1 MVYLAI
7 AMGGALGSVARY
19 LISTCMGKATGTGF
33 PFGILTINVLG
44 SFLMGVCAVLI
55 LEHFKMAGY
64 WREFVMVGF
73 LGAFTTFSTFSL
85 DGLNL
90 LQNGQINTAIL
101 YFVISVVG
109 SVLACVAGWYLTKII
124 LFGN

>member
-1 MVYLAI
+1 MVYFAI
-7 AMGGALGSVARY
+7 ALGGALGAVARY
-19 LISTCMGKATGTGF
+19 SISTYMGKLAGAGF
-33 PFGILTINVLG
+33 PFGTLAVNVLG
-44 SFLMGVCAVLI
+44 SFLMGFCAVLI
-55 LEHFKMAGY
+55 IEHLKMPGY
-64 WREFVMVGF
+64 WREFVMIGF
-73 LGAFTTFSTFSL
+73 LGALTTFSTFSL

>member
-1 MVYLAI
+1 MGYFAI
-7 AMGGALGSVARY
+7 ALGGALGAVARY
-19 LISTCMGKATGTGF
+19 SISTYMGKLTGAGF
-33 PFGILTINVLG
+33 PFGTLAVNVLG
-44 SFLMGVCAVLI
+44 SFLMGFCAVLI
-55 LEHFKMAGY
+55 IEHLKMPGY

-73 LGAFTTFSTFSL
+73 LGALTTFSTFSL

>member
-1 MVYLAI
+1 MVYFAI
-7 AMGGALGSVARY
+7 ALGGALGAVARY
-19 LISTCMGKATGTGF
+19 SISTYMGKLTGAGF
-33 PFGILTINVLG
+33 PFGTLAVNVLG
-44 SFLMGVCAVLI
+44 SFLMGFCAVLI
-55 LEHFKMAGY
+55 IEHLKMPGY

-73 LGAFTTFSTFSL
+73 LGALTTFSTFSL

>member
-1 MVYLAI
+1 
-7 AMGGALGSVARY
+7 MG
-19 LISTCMGKATGTGF
+19 F
-33 PFGILTINVLG
+33 
-44 SFLMGVCAVLI
+44 CAVLI
-55 LEHFKMAGY
+55 IEHLKMPGY
-64 WREFVMVGF
+64 WREFVMIGF
-73 LGAFTTFSTFSL
+73 LGALTTFSTFSL

>member
-1 MVYLAI
+1 MVYFAI
-7 AMGGALGSVARY
+7 ALGGALGAVARY
-19 LISTCMGKATGTGF
+19 SISTYMGKLAGAGF
-33 PFGILTINVLG
+33 PFGTLAVNVLG
-44 SFLMGVCAVLI
+44 SFLMGFCAVLI
-55 LEHFKMAGY
+55 VEHLKMPGY
-64 WREFVMVGF
+64 WREFVMIGF
-73 LGAFTTFSTFSL
+73 LGALTTFSTFSL